1 MPYDPTLMIGF
12 GSRLAA
18 GVALAAA
25 VAVLASPLTAEGQ
38 KKKKKEDAAAG
49 KPAAPA
55 CGIAFLPF
63 VEGTEWTYKHFVPE
77 GYEPPKGQLFVD
89 APPNLTVRVDKVTP
103 TADGATITVTETY
116 RKVTATRE
124 LTCTKDALEIPIDS
138 FFFNGE
144 PGGGIGIKIDKVDRK
159 GDSFLLKGGLK
170 ENTFQEFR
178 AVATRVP
185 TEKSGAAIP
194 PAALEV
200 ERKMT
205 VKGKQPTESD
215 LGEHKTAIRVDIE
228 LTGRAAL
235 DTQKDKPL
243 NMATIPSSMW
253 FQPGIGLV
261 RAESPT
267 LGWGWTLSAKK

>member
-1 MPYDPTLMIGF
+1 MIGL
-12 GSRLAA
+12 GSRLTAA
-18 GVALAAA
+18 AALAAS
-25 VAVLASPLTAEGQ
+25 AVLVAAPPTAGA
-38 KKKKKEDAAAG
+38 KKKKKDKEEAAAAG

-55 CGIAFLPF
+55 CGISFLPLT
-63 VEGTEWTYKHFVPE
+63 EGAEWTYKHFVPDNAE
-77 GYEPPKGQLFVD
+77 IPPGQLHVD
-89 APPNLTVRVDKVTP
+89 PPPTLTVRVDKVTP
-103 TADGATITVTETY
+103 TGDGATITVTESF
-116 RKVTATRE
+116 RKMTVTRE
-124 LTCTKDALEIPIDS
+124 LTCTKDALQIPIDS
-138 FFFNGE
+138 FFFSGE

-159 GDSFLLKGGLK
+159 GDSFVLKGGLK

-185 TEKSGAAIP
+185 TDKSGAAIP

-205 VKGKQPTESD
+205 VAGKQPTESD
-215 LGEHKTAIRVDIE
+215 LGEHKNAIRVDIE

-253 FQPGIGLV
+253 FQPGVGLV
-261 RAESPT
+261 RVESR
-267 LGWGWTLSAKK
+267 LGWGWRLTGKK

>member
-1 MPYDPTLMIGF
+1 MIGF

-25 VAVLASPLTAEGQ
+25 AAVLASPLTAEGQ
-38 KKKKKEDAAAG
+38 KKKKKDKEA
-49 KPAAPA
+49 KPGAPA

-63 VEGTEWTYKHFVPE
+63 VEGTEWTYKFFVPE
-77 GYEPPKGQLFVD
+77 NAEPPPGTLHVD
-89 APPNLTVRVDKVTP
+89 PPETLTVHVDKVTP
-103 TADGATITVTETY
+103 SADGATVTVTESY

-144 PGGGIGIKIDKVDRK
+144 PGGGIAIKIDKVERK

-205 VKGKQPTESD
+205 VKGKEPTESEM
-215 LGEHKTAIRVDIE
+215 GEHKTAIRVDIE

-243 NMATIPSSMW
+243 NMATIPSTMW
-253 FQPGIGLV
+253 FQPGVGLV
-261 RAESPT
+261 RVESK
-267 LGWGWTLSAKK
+267 LGWGWKLSGKK

>member
-1 MPYDPTLMIGF
+1 MIGL

-18 GVALAAA
+18 GAAIAAL
-25 VAVLASPLTAEGQ
+25 LASPLVAEGKQ
-38 KKKKKEDAAAG
+38 KKKKEEEAKAG
-49 KPAAPA
+49 KAGAPA
-55 CGIAFLPF
+55 CGIAFLPL

-77 GYEPPKGQLFVD
+77 NAEPPPGQLHVNS
-89 APPNLTVRVDKVTP
+89 PETLTVKVDKVTP
-103 TADGATITVTETY
+103 TGDGATITVTETY
-116 RKVTATRE
+116 RKVSTTVE
-124 LTCTKDALEIPIDS
+124 LTCNKDTLQIPIDS

-144 PGGGIGIKIDKVDRK
+144 PGGGIGIKVDKVDRK

-178 AVATRVP
+178 AVATRNP

-205 VKGKQPTESD
+205 VKGKEPTESD
-215 LGEHKTAIRVDIE
+215 LGEHKAAVRVDIE

-253 FQPGIGLV
+253 FQPGVGVV
-261 RAESPT
+261 RVESR
-267 LGWGWTLSAKK
+267 LGWGWRLTGKK

>member
-1 MPYDPTLMIGF
+1 MIGF

-25 VAVLASPLTAEGQ
+25 AAVLASPVTAEAQ
-38 KKKKKEDAAAG
+38 KKKKKEEAKAG
-49 KPAAPA
+49 KPGAPA
-55 CGIAFLPF
+55 CGIAFLPL

-77 GYEPPKGQLFVD
+77 SYEPPKGQLVVD

-178 AVATRVP
+178 ATATRMP

-253 FQPGIGLV
+253 FQPGVGLV

>member
-1 MPYDPTLMIGF
+1 MIGF

-25 VAVLASPLTAEGQ
+25 AAVLASPLTAEGQ
-38 KKKKKEDAAAG
+38 KKKKKEEAV
-49 KPAAPA
+49 KPGTPA

-63 VEGTEWTYKHFVPE
+63 VEGTEWTYKYFAPE
-77 GYEPPKGQLFVD
+77 NAEPPPGTLHVD
-89 APPNLTVRVDKVTP
+89 PPETLTVKVDKVTP
-103 TADGATITVTETY
+103 SADGATVTVTESY
-116 RKVTATRE
+116 RKVTATHD
-124 LTCTKDALEIPIDS
+124 LTCTKDALQIPIDS

-144 PGGGIGIKIDKVDRK
+144 PGGGIALKIDKVDRK

-205 VKGKQPTESD
+205 VKGKEPTESD

-243 NMATIPSSMW
+243 NMAT
-253 FQPGIGLV
+253 
-261 RAESPT
+261 
-267 LGWGWTLSAKK
+267 

>member
-1 MPYDPTLMIGF
+1 M
-12 GSRLAA
+12 SA
-18 GVALAAA
+18 ALAAA
-25 VAVLASPLTAEGQ
+25 AALLAAPPTAEGQ
-38 KKKKKEDAAAG
+38 KKKKKDKEAAAG
-49 KPAAPA
+49 KPGAPA
-55 CGIAFLPF
+55 CGISFLPL

-77 GYEPPKGQLFVD
+77 NVEIPAGQLHVN
-89 APPNLTVRVDKVTP
+89 APDTLTVKVDKVTP
-103 TADGATITVTETY
+103 SGDGATISLTETY

-124 LTCTKDALEIPIDS
+124 LTCTKDTLQIPIDS

-178 AVATRVP
+178 ATATRVP

-205 VKGKQPTESD
+205 VVGKRPTESD
-215 LGEHKTAIRVDIE
+215 LGEHKTAIQVDIE

-243 NMATIPSSMW
+243 NMSTIPSSMW
-253 FQPGIGLV
+253 FQPGVGLV
-261 RAESPT
+261 RVESRM
-267 LGWGWTLSAKK
+267 GWGWRLSAQK